1 MSSEGQPDDTGADAM
16 HTRFVFEVH
25 VKIGE
30 RIALGPTPQG
40 ERAIVPILGGH
51 AEGPDFQGEVLPG
64 ADWQLKRADGVWEL
78 EARYALR
85 ARDGAVVQ
93 IVNCGLLVLPS
104 ESRDGGLYL
113 RTAPI
118 FAAPKDGPHAWLNR
132 SLFVGKLVAGSANH
146 VHLRFY
152 WVL

>member
-1 MSSEGQPDDTGADAM
+1 MSAQAQPDDTAADAIQ
-16 HTRFVFEVH
+16 TQFAFEVL

-30 RIALGPTPQG
+30 RIPLGPTPQG

-64 ADWQLKRADGVWEL
+64 ADWQRKRADGVWEL

-85 ARDGAVVQ
+85 AKDGAIVQ

-104 ESRDGGLYL
+104 EARDGALYL

-118 FAAPKDGPHAWLNR
+118 FAAPNDGPHAWLNR
-132 SLFVGKLVAGSANH
+132 SLFVGKLAAGSANH

-152 WVL
+152 RVL